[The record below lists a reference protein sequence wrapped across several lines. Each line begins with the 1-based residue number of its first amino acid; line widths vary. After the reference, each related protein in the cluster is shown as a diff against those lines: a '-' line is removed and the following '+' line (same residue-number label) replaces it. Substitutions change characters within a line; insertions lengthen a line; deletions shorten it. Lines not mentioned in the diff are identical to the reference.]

1 MDSILSPEKVMT
13 AAAYHKIRC
22 AWCLNGSPCPNYD
35 DLLQAE
41 MDTVRGLRMT
51 PKDRDR
57 LDRAK
62 FASVESQK
70 VGDVIRITATEHP
83 TTTDHGCIVR
93 GHMEGNV
100 LVVDQIE
107 DLPPDEKP

>member
-1 MDSILSPEKVMT
+1 MTT

-22 AWCLNGSPCPNYD
+22 AWCLNGEPCPNYAE
-35 DLLQAE
+35 LLQSE
-41 MDTVRGLRMT
+41 IDTGFWISGIHSQMT
-51 PKDRDR
+51 SKDRDR
-57 LDRAK
+57 LDGAK

-70 VGDVIRITATEHP
+70 VGDVIQIIATEPP

-93 GHMEGNV
+93 GHMEGDV

-107 DLPPDEKP
+107 DLPPEEKK